1 MKKLLQVIDGSNQK
15 PVEGSNDIKK
25 SLSIIT
31 EGANPHK
38 VSLPVQMTMQ
48 HYQKPVEKK
57 PAIKT
62 SGLLQQY
69 FENVELEQQQVQSQ
83 QLEEKREQLRMYSQK
98 IAQRVLVKEAAMPA
112 PMPTAAAPIAAPAPM
127 ATMPQDPMA
136 AAEPTVGGDE
146 VDTVTMDIPLMIRLF
161 EYAREDAQTDMDL
174 HNVAEN
180 LINLSK
186 EIGTLSMEQYDAIVG
201 SQAGEETPMAAPS
214 MPVAEACWKDYKQVG
229 LKKKGGKSVPNCV
242 PKK

>member
-1 MKKLLQVIDGSNQK
+1 MDMKKLLQVIDGANTTQTVGDS
-15 PVEGSNDIKK
+15 SDIKR
-25 SLSIIT
+25 SLEIIT

-38 VSLPVQMTMQ
+38 VSLPVQMAMQ

-57 PAIKT
+57 PVVKG

-69 FENVELEQQQVQSQ
+69 FENVEAEQQAA
-83 QLEEKREQLRMYSQK
+83 LNEKREALRMYSQQ
-98 IAQRVLVKEAAMPA
+98 IAKRVLVKEAAE
-112 PMPTAAAPIAAPAPM
+112 PTAIPDPAAPV
-127 ATMPQDPMA
+127 QDPMA
-136 AAEPTVGGDE
+136 AMPQEPADE
-146 VDTVTMDIPLMIRLF
+146 IDLVTLDIPLMIRLL

-186 EIGTLSMEQYDAIVG
+186 EFETLSMDQYDSIVG
-201 SQAGEETPMAAPS
+201 GSEEPVAEPEAAPMAAPE
-214 MPVAEACWKDYKQVG
+214 MPVAEACWKDYKQIG
-229 LKKKGGKSVPNCV
+229 MKKKGGKTVPNCV

>member
-1 MKKLLQVIDGSNQK
+1 MDMKKLLQVIDGSNQK

-57 PAIKT
+57 STTKT

-69 FENVELEQQQVQSQ
+69 FENVELEQQET
-83 QLEEKREQLRMYSQK
+83 LNEKREQLRMYSQK
-98 IAQRVLVKEAAMPA
+98 IAKRVLVKEAAMPVST
-112 PMPTAAAPIAAPAPM
+112 PAATTPATNPAPIA
-127 ATMPQDPMA
+127 TIPQEPIASPDPS
-136 AAEPTVGGDE
+136 VGSDD

-180 LINLSK
+180 LISLSK
-186 EIGTLSMEQYDAIVG
+186 EIGTLSMEQYDAIIG
-201 SQAGEETPMAAPS
+201 AQAGAETPIAIPD
-214 MPVAEACWKDYKQVG
+214 MPIAEECWKDYKQVG